1 MPVADHVERR
11 IVTDVRDWISW
22 LEEEGQLARVSAL
35 VDWDEE
41 MGTVTR
47 RAYDVYG
54 DASPALLFENIK
66 DYPPP
71 GPHRVLL
78 GQFRSYA
85 RLAMMFGLDPRTA
98 QRRDLIN
105 RYRECMRTLVPREYV
120 EGGPC
125 KEVIKKGEE
134 INVLEFPVPLWHR
147 RDGGRYIGTMHGV
160 VTKDLNSEWVNV
172 GLYRVMII
180 DRNRLSVYLRPG
192 RQHIGQQF
200 LAYRDAG
207 KKMPVAI
214 VIGLEPA
221 IPFCACTGI
230 PRGVCEYDVAGA
242 IKGSPILVT
251 RGETVDLPVP
261 ATAEIVIE
269 GYIDPTET
277 VLEGPFGEYPGYYG
291 EVPEHSPVMHVTAV
305 THRRNPIFQGSLE
318 GHPINES
325 HVIAAVS
332 KTATAWE
339 ALETA
344 GITGIR
350 DVATLPE
357 SASAHIVVSCRMSV
371 AGQPDWISS
380 VLWAQSN
387 ATWHWK
393 HVIVVDEDIDPW
405 DPQMVT
411 WAISWRVKATEDI
424 KIWPR
429 HRGSPIDPRASPEEK
444 GYWDRVLIDATKP
457 FSWKP
462 RAIWASEGVDK
473 GTPQKYPPTTIPDAS
488 QIKRVN
494 ARWAELGIKPTRHY
508 IGTDRGMMQSWWEE
522 PDQTPKASDDHEL
535 GERSGM

>member
-1 MPVADHVERR
+1 MDTITTRR
-11 IVTDVRDWISW
+11 IVDDMRDWISW
-22 LEEEGQLARVSAL
+22 LEEEGQLARVSAP
-35 VDWDEE
+35 VDWNEE
-41 MGTVTR
+41 MGTIAR

-54 DASPALLFENIK
+54 DASPAMLFQNIK
-66 DYPPP
+66 GYPAP
-71 GPHRVLL
+71 GPHQVFL

-85 RLAMMFGLDPRTA
+85 RVAMMFGLDPRTA
-98 QRRDLIN
+98 QRRDIIA
-105 RYRECMRTLVPREYV
+105 RYRECMRSVVPRKTV
-120 EGGPC
+120 STGPC
-125 KEVIKKGEE
+125 KEVIKTGDA

-160 VTKDLNSEWVNV
+160 VTKDLNSDWVNV

-180 DRNRLSVYLRPG
+180 DRNRLAVYLRPG

-214 VIGLEPA
+214 VIGLDPA
-221 IPFCACTGI
+221 LPFCASTGI
-230 PRGVCEYDVAGA
+230 PRGVCEYDVAGSIRGA
-242 IKGSPILVT
+242 PLQVT
-251 RGETVDLPVP
+251 KGETVDLPVP
-261 ATAEIVIE
+261 ASAEIVVE

-277 VLEGPFGEYPGYYG
+277 APEGPFGEYPGYYG
-291 EVPEHSPVMHVTAV
+291 EIPDRSPVMHVTAV
-305 THRRNPIFQGSLE
+305 THRKNPIFQGSLE

-325 HVIAAVS
+325 HVMASVS

-339 ALETA
+339 ALENA

-357 SASAHIVVSCRMSV
+357 SGSAHIVVSCKMSV
-371 AGQPDWISS
+371 AGPPDWICS
-380 VLWAQSN
+380 VLWGQSN

-444 GYWDRVLIDATKP
+444 GYWDRVLIDATRP

-462 RAIWASEGVDK
+462 RDIWGSEGVNK
-473 GTPQKYPPTTIPDAS
+473 GEPQKFPPTTIPDAA
-488 QIKRVN
+488 QMRLVN
-494 ARWAELGIKPTRHY
+494 ARWAELGINPTTHY
-508 IGTDRGMMQSWWEE
+508 IGTPQGMMRVWWED
-522 PDQTPKASDDHEL
+522 PQTAAESGV
-535 GERSGM
+535 GEAPGEAGM

>member
-1 MPVADHVERR
+1 MKREAGRR
-11 IVTDVRDWISW
+11 IVADMRDWISW
-22 LEEEGQLARVSAL
+22 LEDEGQLSRVKAQ
-35 VDWDEE
+35 VDWNEE
-41 MGTVTR
+41 MGTIAR

-66 DYPPP
+66 DYPGP
-71 GPHRVLL
+71 GPSQVFL

-85 RLAMMFGLDPRTA
+85 RVAMMFGLDPRTA
-98 QRRDLIN
+98 QRRDIIA
-105 RYRECMRTLVPREYV
+105 RYRECMRELVPHRLV
-120 EGGPC
+120 SSGPC
-125 KEVIKKGEE
+125 KEVIRKGDQ
-134 INVLEFPVPLWHR
+134 IDALAFPVPLWHH

-160 VTKDLNSEWVNV
+160 VTRDMNSDWVNI
-172 GLYRVMII
+172 GLYRVMVI
-180 DRNRLSVYLRPG
+180 DRSRLAVYLRPG

-207 KKMPVAI
+207 KRMPVAI
-214 VIGLEPA
+214 IIGLEPSL
-221 IPFCACTGI
+221 PFCFSTGI
-230 PRGVCEYDVAGA
+230 ARMVCEYDVAGA
-242 IKGSPILVT
+242 VRGAPLEVV

-261 ATAEIVIE
+261 AGAEIVVE
-269 GYIDPTET
+269 GYIDPTEMAP
-277 VLEGPFGEYPGYYG
+277 EGPFGEYPGYYG
-291 EVPEHSPVMHVTAV
+291 ELPGDSPVMHITAI

-325 HVIAAVS
+325 HVMSSVA
-332 KTATAWE
+332 KTASAWE
-339 ALETA
+339 ALENA

-357 SASAHIVVSCRMSV
+357 SCSAHIVVSCRMSV

-380 VLWAQSN
+380 VLWGQSN

-411 WAISWRVKATEDI
+411 WAIAWRVKASEDI

-457 FSWKP
+457 FSWEP
-462 RAIWASEGVDK
+462 RAIWGTGGVNK
-473 GTPQKYPPTTIPDAS
+473 GAPQKFPPTTIPQAS
-488 QIKRVN
+488 QIRKVN
-494 ARWAELGIKPTRHY
+494 ARWHELGIEPTRHY
-508 IGTDRGMMQSWWEE
+508 IGTSQGMMRVWWE
-522 PDQTPKASDDHEL
+522 DSDAAATRGA
-535 GERSGM
+535 GEEIDEQGGM